1 MDKRRWLA
9 SVGAA
14 ATMLALSACGG
25 GSGGGPV
32 VSTPAPALVPT
43 PPPPP
48 PPPPPPVTGGNNDSA
63 EYRRSNAAVAAS
75 ALSAYDAG
83 YTGQGVKIGIIDT
96 GIKTTLAEFSGK
108 IDPASR
114 DVAGSRPLDDVDGHG
129 SAVADVAAGARN
141 GAVIQGVAFDSPI
154 VMLRAD
160 DPGSCATPKTDT
172 GGGCSFYDPA
182 IAAGVD
188 AARLA
193 GVRVINMSLG
203 GSSPGTEL
211 TNAMSRAVSAG
222 IVLVISAGNDGT
234 KAEGANPDPFALS
247 PAQRFPGSVIIAG
260 SIGASDGAGGTDLTA
275 LSDFSNKA
283 GTGATAYLAAR
294 GYRDTAISNDGKTYV
309 WSGTSFSA
317 PTISGA
323 VALLA
328 QAFPNLTGQQ
338 IVDILFRSADDLG
351 AAGVDTTFGHG
362 RLDIA
367 RAIQPI
373 GATSLASS
381 KVAVSADSNG
391 TLPAAAGDAASA
403 GPMGAVI
410 LDGYSRAYVI
420 DLARTLRR
428 TAASEPLRQAIG
440 GRTQAGG
447 LQAGRFGI
455 AMTVSQ
461 RDGTA
466 REFALAKL
474 GIGPGDA
481 RRARLIAGSAVA
493 RIDPKTAAAFGFAEG
508 AKAMEQRL
516 LGQKGGAFLI
526 AHDVGGNPGFAA
538 RSHGAMAVRRNLGP
552 VSATVSAESGQ
563 VWQGDPLVGW
573 QPGGILGAPYRL
585 SALSLDRS
593 FGATWLS
600 AGLSRLSEQR
610 TLLGGQMGA
619 ALGGGGSSTMF
630 LDLTARR
637 DFGGGFSAAL
647 SARRGWTSFAAGRF
661 QSDAYAAD
669 IARGGIFGGG
679 DRLGL
684 RLAQPLRIAAGG
696 FAALLPTRYD
706 YATATATSTVERFSL
721 SPSGREVDA
730 ELSYGR
736 PMTAAG
742 WLGGNLFLRRQPGH
756 IASADSDV
764 GGAIRFTLGF

>member
-14 ATMLALSACGG
+14 ANVLVLSACGG
-25 GSGGGPV
+25 GGGGPV

-48 PPPPPPVTGGNNDSA
+48 PPPPPVTGGTNDTA
-63 EYRRSNAAVAAS
+63 EYRRSNAAVAAN

-83 YTGQGVKIGIIDT
+83 YTGHGVKIGIIDT

-114 DVAGSRPLDDVDGHG
+114 DVAGSRLLDDGDGHG

-141 GAVIQGVAFDSPI
+141 GAVIQGVAFDSSI

-172 GGGCSFYDPA
+172 GGGCSFLDPA

-193 GVRVINMSLG
+193 GARVINMSLG
-203 GSSPGTEL
+203 GSSPGIEL
-211 TNAMSRAVSAG
+211 TNAMSRAVSGG

-234 KAEGANPDPFALS
+234 KPEGANPDPFALS

-260 SIGASDGAGGTDLTA
+260 SIGASDGAGGTDLNA

-283 GTGATAYLAAR
+283 GTGANAYLAAR
-294 GYRDTAISNDGKTYV
+294 GYRDTAISNDGKTYL

-351 AAGVDTTFGHG
+351 AAGVDSTYGHG

-373 GATSLASS
+373 GATSLASTN
-381 KVAVSADSNG
+381 VAVSTDSNG

-428 TAASEPLRQAIG
+428 TAASEPLRQAIS
-440 GRTQAGG
+440 GRTRAEGF
-447 LQAGRFGI
+447 QAGRFGI

-461 RDGTA
+461 RDGTQ
-466 REFALAKL
+466 REYELAKL
-474 GIGPGDA
+474 GIGPRDA
-481 RRARLIAGSAVA
+481 QWARLIAGSAVA
-493 RIDPKTAAAFGFAEG
+493 RIDARTAAAFGFAEG

-516 LGQKGGAFLI
+516 SGQGGGAFLI

-538 RSHGAMAVRRNLGP
+538 RPQGALVVRHSFGP
-552 VSATVSAESGQ
+552 VSASALAESGQ
-563 VWQGDPLVGW
+563 VWQGDPIVGW

-585 SALSLDRS
+585 SALSLDRA
-593 FGATWLS
+593 FGVTWVS
-600 AGLSRLSEQR
+600 AEISRLAEQR

-630 LDLTARR
+630 LDLKARR
-637 DFGGGFSAAL
+637 DFGGGYSAAL
-647 SARRGWTSFAAGRF
+647 SVRRGWTSFAAGRF
-661 QSDAYAAD
+661 QSDAYAFD
-669 IARGGIFGGG
+669 IARDGIFEGG

-696 FAALLPTRYD
+696 FTVLLPTRYD

-721 SPSGREVDA
+721 SPSGREVDT
-730 ELSYGR
+730 ELLYGR
-736 PMTAAG
+736 PITNG
-742 WLGGNLFLRRQPGH
+742 WLGGNLFMRRQPGH
-756 IASADSDV
+756 IARADSDV